1 MTEHNVQYV
10 ERKTT
15 WICIIRGHYLFGAM
29 VNAEHKQEGDEV
41 EHSEHILTQTNILSM
56 ISKII
61 QPSEYIHKTSWIP
74 ETHIQNI
81 ESVLGSN

>member
-1 MTEHNVQYV
+1 
-10 ERKTT
+10 
-15 WICIIRGHYLFGAM
+15 M

-61 QPSEYIHKTSWIP
+61 QPSKYIHKTSWIP
-74 ETHIQNI
+74 ETHIQYI